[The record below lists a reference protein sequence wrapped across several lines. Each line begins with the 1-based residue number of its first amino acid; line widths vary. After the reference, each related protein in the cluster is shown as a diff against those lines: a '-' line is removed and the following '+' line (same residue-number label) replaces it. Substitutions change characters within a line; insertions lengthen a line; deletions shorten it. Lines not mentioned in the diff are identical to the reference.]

1 MYQTLYLYYSVE
13 YNLSHILVPDTP
25 TNFNITDVIFGMIN
39 YTVTYE
45 WNPPPG
51 FDFFYIFSIAPEP
64 STEVVQISD
73 ANPPLNL
80 TVDYNMLYIASIVSV
95 NCVGESNIVN
105 ATNNGY
111 GTYMSSSSGSYYYSS
126 TVRYKQRI
134 LLKLI
139 VNILLIIVASCGVPI
154 PHPNGSVLQ
163 FDRISEGAIVT
174 HICDEGFRPSYARN
188 STCTSNG
195 LWIPPLDDN
204 CTFITGIQH
213 DLYNHGI
220 SANRP

>member
-1 MYQTLYLYYSVE
+1 
-13 YNLSHILVPDTP
+13 
-25 TNFNITDVIFGMIN
+25 MIN

-126 TVRYKQRI
+126 TVRY
-134 LLKLI
+134 LLCAI
-139 VNILLIIVASCGVPI
+139 ITYLLD
-154 PHPNGSVLQ
+154 LL
-163 FDRISEGAIVT
+163 
-174 HICDEGFRPSYARN
+174 Y
-188 STCTSNG
+188 
-195 LWIPPLDDN
+195 
-204 CTFITGIQH
+204 IQ
-213 DLYNHGI
+213 
-220 SANRP
+220 